1 MSNAKAHAFNAQMGA
16 DSRVR
21 ELEQQLAAANE
32 TIEALRAR
40 VVELEDTAANVVAA
54 AAKEPAGDAA

>member
-1 MSNAKAHAFNAQMGA
+1 MSNAKAHAFNAQMGT